1 MWYYNK
7 GKEVNTMQDFING
20 YLIEYTIGNT
30 YVTVTKGH
38 TDEFGRFIG
47 EKMVFMSKSA
57 AECMEY
63 AETH

>member
-1 MWYYNK
+1 
-7 GKEVNTMQDFING
+7 MQDFING